1 MVNAVE
7 EAKEKENTLQSLAT
21 AASLNQN
28 LTSSPTPNQSML
40 NSANLLA
47 IKNWQNMIGLKI
59 QQEGSSILTSLQRAV
74 LGGTLKEVENL
85 LNNPTTDINSPG
97 GLGMTPLQLAFIYD
111 KVDMF
116 KFLSKQSNINST
128 LYINF
133 NGNLIQLPCPPR
145 IAEILFPKQST
156 STLLQTNTNLPSLKP
171 RNTADRASK
180 VSKPNGNGQSY
191 KFPQYNK

>member
-1 MVNAVE
+1 
-7 EAKEKENTLQSLAT
+7 
-21 AASLNQN
+21 
-28 LTSSPTPNQSML
+28 
-40 NSANLLA
+40 
-47 IKNWQNMIGLKI
+47 MIGLKI

-85 LNNPTTDINSPG
+85 LNNPTTDINSTG
-97 GLGMTPLQLAFIYD
+97 GLGMTPLQLAFICD

-116 KFLSKQSNINST
+116 EFLSKRPNINST

-133 NGNLIQLPCPPR
+133 NGRLIQLPCPPG
-145 IAEILFPKQST
+145 IAAILFPKQST
-156 STLLQTNTNLPSLKP
+156 STLPQINTNLPLLKP

-191 KFPQYNK
+191 KLPQYNNKKRS